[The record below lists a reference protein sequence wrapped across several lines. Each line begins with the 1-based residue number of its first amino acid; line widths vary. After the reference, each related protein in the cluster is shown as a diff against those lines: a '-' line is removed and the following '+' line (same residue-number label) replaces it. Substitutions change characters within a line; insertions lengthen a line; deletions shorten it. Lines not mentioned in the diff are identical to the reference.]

1 MTSADTRIHPSRVP
15 TLDGADRVSGAR
27 GTAAR
32 STFVFVLSMPVALP
46 VLPRIV
52 RDETVRK
59 TPDTVGTQ
67 NYFI

>member
-1 MTSADTRIHPSRVP
+1 MVDAGGAP
-15 TLDGADRVSGAR
+15 TASG
-27 GTAAR
+27 AR

-59 TPDTVGTQ
+59 TPDTVRTQ
-67 NYFI
+67 NYII

>member
-1 MTSADTRIHPSRVP
+1 VP
-15 TLDGADRVSGAR
+15 TLRGAATASGRATCCACQPR
-27 GTAAR
+27 AAAR

-59 TPDTVGTQ
+59 TPDTVRTQ

>member
-1 MTSADTRIHPSRVP
+1 MVPSAAHRVG
-15 TLDGADRVSGAR
+15 GAA
-27 GTAAR
+27 AAR

-59 TPDTVGTQ
+59 TPDTVRTQ
-67 NYFI
+67 NYII